1 MKFNKGDK
9 VQFIREGSLIDGVV
23 KEFKDCSPDM
33 WYLIDDKCKDSWIFE
48 GHLILL
54 TPLPIIPQFV
64 ADAIDTFQDEGDSLA
79 VAIDYEVYTEALIK
93 ELSLDIKMRGWLWET
108 SNQEL
113 FARAWLGEY
122 EVEQEPLYYV
132 RFIPGNSA
140 SYLNLR
146 RVDKRLILNTC
157 GQDDI
162 YKTKLTEK
170 EIKNMDTRYW
180 AFAVPVEE
188 VEKE

>member
-1 MKFNKGDK
+1 
-9 VQFIREGSLIDGVV
+9 
-23 KEFKDCSPDM
+23 M